1 MDLGF
6 NRVSCLL
13 SDYTKVIGFGNY
25 RQSAPGAMKL
35 TDGIYILNHALL
47 AIVAVVLAFE
57 VDDSDALSYLV
68 GTLFL
73 LFCLVHIVVFLSVKP
88 IFKSLEEEHLGAW
101 THHIV
106 VAHNCL
112 SRPGVPLG
120 WSLDSGK
127 INRLDFDVIVLIEH
141 LA

>member
-47 AIVAVVLAFE
+47 AIVAVILAFE

-68 GTLFL
+68 GTFAL
-73 LFCLVHIVVFLSVKP
+73 LLCLVHIVVF
-88 IFKSLEEEHLGAW
+88 
-101 THHIV
+101 
-106 VAHNCL
+106 
-112 SRPGVPLG
+112 
-120 WSLDSGK
+120 
-127 INRLDFDVIVLIEH
+127 
-141 LA
+141 